1 MDDKKYWKNHSLLPR
16 SCWSLE
22 SSEATS
28 LDYRRYCWRRCSSLA
43 RRQHV
48 AGGKRCLLAVKALS
62 YIPGVPPAQCPHS
75 IRGSYGRRGRGMAL
89 SAQGLT
95 GRILR
100 WLSSYGV
107 QMKWLRNF
115 GSLSYLLERRSIDLM
130 EYMSRLASDRDGRGE
145 KRNGLAP
152 EPKQLEAAQEH

>member
-1 MDDKKYWKNHSLLPR
+1 MDDRKYWKNHSLLPR

-22 SSEATS
+22 SSEFAS

-107 QMKWLRNF
+107 QMKWLRNSKQKVAWRAAENWSTGTSTF
-115 GSLSYLLERRSIDLM
+115 RAAWRIAFPGVQRACEH
-130 EYMSRLASDRDGRGE
+130 
-145 KRNGLAP
+145 GL
-152 EPKQLEAAQEH
+152 QDIL

>member
-1 MDDKKYWKNHSLLPR
+1 MDDRKYWKNHSLLPR

-22 SSEATS
+22 SSEFAS
-28 LDYRRYCWRRCSSLA
+28 LDYRMYCCRRCSSLA

-48 AGGKRCLLAVKALS
+48 VGGKRCLLAVEALS
-62 YIPGVPPAQCPHS
+62 YIQGVPHAQCPHLM
-75 IRGSYGRRGRGMAL
+75 RVSYGRRGRGMAL

-107 QMKWLRNF
+107 QMKWLRESKQKVAWRAQKNWLTGTSTF
-115 GSLSYLLERRSIDLM
+115 WRPGVQLF
-130 EYMSRLASDRDGRGE
+130 LAYSECSEHGRQDT
-145 KRNGLAP
+145 L
-152 EPKQLEAAQEH
+152 